1 MRVYR
6 CLYQDTIIYIYNY
19 LLSLQANR
27 SRPQREYPSDCLLY
41 FTIQTNEYSLANNIF
56 FHSKFSPLIL
66 FILSRVPDMSLSYS
80 HLGSF
85 GGCSRWHVWLSI
97 STGFPDPV
105 FFVSSRLFLPSEN
118 ENYTK
123 INNYSINI
131 QMRHPHSI
139 PKK

>member
-1 MRVYR
+1 MPISRY
-6 CLYQDTIIYIYNY
+6 YYIYNY
-19 LLSLQANR
+19 LLCLQANR

-85 GGCSRWHVWLSI
+85 GDCSRWHCLAVDFDWLPRS
-97 STGFPDPV
+97 V
-105 FFVSSRLFLPSEN
+105 FVSSRLFLPSEN

-131 QMRHPHSI
+131 
-139 PKK
+139 